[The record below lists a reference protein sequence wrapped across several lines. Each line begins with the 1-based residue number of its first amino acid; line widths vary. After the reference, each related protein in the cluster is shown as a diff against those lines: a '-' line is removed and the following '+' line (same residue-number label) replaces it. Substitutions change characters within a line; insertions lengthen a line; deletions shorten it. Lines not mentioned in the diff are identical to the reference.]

1 MRKVRF
7 PFVAA
12 VVVAG
17 AFTFAPV
24 ASAAGEAPEKVK
36 NKRLLLITHSGGF
49 VHSSV
54 ATAEEVLKE
63 IGPKNGFDV
72 TCWRFTEDPD
82 KKAKNK
88 DGKETGKTAL
98 EAYSEKFRASAKLT
112 VEKENCG
119 RINKETLKNF
129 DVVLFFTTGNPVT
142 KEELADLREWVRAGG
157 ALAGTHC
164 ATDTLYG
171 ESVYGDL
178 IGAYFKGHPPGL
190 QKIKVKLED
199 PKHPAAT
206 GFTDGMDYQDE
217 MYVFRDAPYSR
228 DKLHIILSI
237 DSGSFDPKQ
246 LARRRSRTTR
256 SRGAARRA
264 RARCSTHP
272 LATIRRSGKTSA
284 SRNTSSAVSN
294 GRPASW
300 KETRRRARRR
310 AVSDVTASHGQIP
323 PRNLAVVFT

>member
-1 MRKVRF
+1 MRKLQF
-7 PFVAA
+7 LLTLAA
-12 VVVAG
+12 LLAVS
-17 AFTFAPV
+17 AFSFAPG
-24 ASAAGEAPEKVK
+24 SEAPAKLK
-36 NKRLLLITHSGGF
+36 NKRLLLVTHSGGF
-49 VHSSV
+49 VHGSV

-63 IGPKNGFDV
+63 IGPQNGFEV

-82 KKAKNK
+82 RKAKNK

-98 EAYSEKFRASAKLT
+98 ETYSEKFRGATKLT

-142 KEELADLREWVRAGG
+142 KEELADLREWVKAGG

-199 PKHPAAT
+199 PKHPAAA

-217 MYVFRDAPYSR
+217 MYVFRDAPYGR
-228 DKLHIILSI
+228 DKLHIIMSI
-237 DSGSFDPKQ
+237 DSNSFDPKQ
-246 LARRRSRTTR
+246 LARDDKDYAISWCRTEGKGKVFYTSFGHDQKVWKDER
-256 SRGAARRA
+256 FQKHLFGGLKWAVGE
-264 RARCSTHP
+264 
-272 LATIRRSGKTSA
+272 LEGDATP
-284 SRNTSSAVSN
+284 SN
-294 GRPASW
+294 
-300 KETRRRARRR
+300 KK
-310 AVSDVTASHGQIP
+310 
-323 PRNLAVVFT
+323 